1 MTLLKRRDKDVGTN
15 VPNLFE
21 DFFGSDFFD
30 RIGAMSGGSNLPSV
44 NIRDQKDRY
53 SIEVAAPGL
62 NKDDFNVEVDEG
74 ALTISSSKEE
84 SDEQKE
90 GDYTRREFNYTAFQ
104 RTFTLPDTVNEDDI
118 SAEYEGGVLYINIP
132 KKEEE
137 KREKKKIDIK

>member
-21 DFFGSDFFD
+21 DFFGSDLFD
-30 RIGAMSGGSNLPSV
+30 RLGAMSGGSNLPSV

-62 NKDDFNVEVDEG
+62 NKDDFNVEIDEG
-74 ALTISSSKEE
+74 ALTISSSKEA

-104 RTFTLPDTVNEDDI
+104 RTFTLPDTVKEDDI
-118 SAEYEGGVLYINIP
+118 SAEYEDGVLYINIP